1 MKGSELASGSAE
13 RPAIAIIIQPF
24 QRFFRAEASS
34 GILLIACIVIAMIW
48 ANSRWADGYIAI
60 WQTEFTIGIGSLQ
73 LSKPILLW
81 INDGLMAVFFLVI
94 GLEIKREL
102 LVGEL
107 AQLRRALLP
116 VAAALG
122 GMILP
127 AAIYLL
133 ITAGTAGARG
143 WGIPM
148 ATDIALSLG
157 VLSLLPGRATL
168 PLRIFLTAVAIVDD
182 IGAVVVIG
190 LFYTQEI
197 VLVSL
202 GLAIGIVIL
211 LLIANRLGV
220 RHVFIYA
227 VLGVALWLAI
237 LSSGLHATLAGV
249 LLAMTIP
256 SRTLINPDEF
266 VTKGKAY
273 LSEFQRVSVHGTSIL
288 SNREQRAAVQALEQ
302 AAQEVASPL
311 QRLEIGLHPWV
322 AFGIVPLF
330 ALANGGVR
338 LAGNPLQL
346 LSHPVALGVIAGLV
360 LGKQLGIFIFTWA
373 VIRTGLVC
381 LPAKV
386 TWLQVYGVGWLA
398 GIGFTMSIFVATL
411 AFESGELLQA
421 AKVGVLF
428 ASLVA
433 GVVGWIIIR
442 RTPLAEVD

>member
-1 MKGSELASGSAE
+1 M
-13 RPAIAIIIQPF
+13 
-24 QRFFRAEASS
+24 
-34 GILLIACIVIAMIW
+34 
-48 ANSRWADGYIAI
+48 
-60 WQTEFTIGIGSLQ
+60 
-73 LSKPILLW
+73 
-81 INDGLMAVFFLVI
+81 I

-107 AQLRRALLP
+107 AQIRRAVLP

-133 ITAGTAGARG
+133 ITAGTTGARG

-157 VLSLLPGRATL
+157 ILSLLPGRATL

-190 LFYTQEI
+190 LFYTQDI
-197 VLVSL
+197 VLTSL
-202 GLAIGIVIL
+202 GLAVGIVIL
-211 LLIANRLGV
+211 LFIANRLGV

-302 AAQEVASPL
+302 AAREVASPL

-360 LGKQLGIFIFTWA
+360 LGKQLGIFVFTWA
-373 VIRTGLVC
+373 VIRTGLIS

-386 TWLQVYGVGWLA
+386 SWLQIYGVGWLA

-442 RTPLAEVD
+442 RSPLVEVD